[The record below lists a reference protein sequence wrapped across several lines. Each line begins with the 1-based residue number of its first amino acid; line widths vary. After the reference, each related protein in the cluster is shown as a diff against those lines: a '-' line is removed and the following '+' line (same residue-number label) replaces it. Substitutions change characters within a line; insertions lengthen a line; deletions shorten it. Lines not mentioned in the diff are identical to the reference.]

1 VNPKLFIADFAF
13 LLVFVLQGMET
24 HDSGSS
30 FLEILLPYAAAIV
43 FIMPALYKI
52 GFIEI
57 NDNLEYVKSLRVWMA
72 MILFGTMIR
81 FIMNDS
87 FAIMYLIVITGYSII
102 TSGTAR
108 LIHSKL

>member
-1 VNPKLFIADFAF
+1 
-13 LLVFVLQGMET
+13 MET

-52 GFIEI
+52 RFIKIDE
-57 NDNLEYVKSLRVWMA
+57 NPEYVKSLRVWMA

-108 LIHSKL
+108 LIHKQVY